1 MEAFAL
7 FNNVS
12 IWTKQKP
19 TKMYK
24 AKYLSPMIP
33 SYNIEKTVSF
43 FTNLL
48 DFKVGRDDKTY
59 VILYKDNSTVHIL
72 RAGSDIGEMEFYL
85 VVDDIE
91 KVWNNMKDKLE
102 GIKVKEPF
110 DREYGM
116 REVHVIVPKTKTL
129 MFIGQ
134 EIS

>member
-1 MEAFAL
+1 
-7 FNNVS
+7 
-12 IWTKQKP
+12 
-19 TKMYK
+19 MYK

-33 SYNIEKTVSF
+33 SYNLEKTVSF
-43 FTNLL
+43 FINLL

-59 VILYKDNSTVHIL
+59 FILYKDNLTVHIL
-72 RAGSDIGEMEFYL
+72 RAGDDIGEMEFYL
-85 VVDDIE
+85 LVDNIE

-102 GIKVKEPF
+102 GMKVKEPF

-116 REVHVIVPKTKTL
+116 REIHVIIPETKTL

>member
-1 MEAFAL
+1 
-7 FNNVS
+7 
-12 IWTKQKP
+12 
-19 TKMYK
+19 MYK

-43 FTNLL
+43 FIDLL

-59 VILYKDNSTVHIL
+59 VILYKDNLTVHIL

-91 KVWNNMKDKLE
+91 KVWNNMKGKLE
-102 GIKVKEPF
+102 GMKVKEPF
-110 DREYGM
+110 ERKYGM
-116 REVHVIVPKTKTL
+116 REIHIIIPETKTL
-129 MFIGQ
+129 MLIGQ